1 VRLWT
6 QDDELRIGEFWHRNL
21 HSVGA
26 ASLAAATTA
35 PFAAECQSFLDNVVA
50 GFGQTGYW
58 IMG

>member
-1 VRLWT
+1 
-6 QDDELRIGEFWHRNL
+6 LRIGEFWHRNL

-26 ASLAAATTA
+26 ASLAATTA
-35 PFAAECQSFLDNVVA
+35 PFAAECQSFLDNVAA

>member
-1 VRLWT
+1 
-6 QDDELRIGEFWHRNL
+6 LRIGEFWHRNL

-35 PFAAECQSFLDNVVA
+35 PFAAECQSFLDNVAA